1 MRGLDGVSLAEAA
14 LAERKRCDRS
24 CLFLPDPIGSEW
36 SDRRRARP
44 TLPTFALIWIKA
56 TPLESVNISTILNA

>member
-14 LAERKRCDRS
+14 LAERKRCDWS
-24 CLFLPDPIGSEW
+24 CLSLPNPIGYEW
-36 SDRRRARP
+36 SECRRSRP

-56 TPLESVNISTILNA
+56 TPLESVNISKILNA